1 MDFAELLFSIIAN
14 PNVAYVLLVVG
25 LIALVLAFAAPGT
38 GFLEIAA
45 VICLALAVVG
55 LSRLPV
61 NIAGLALIGVG
72 IALFIA
78 DIKLQSGLVAL
89 GGAVALG
96 LGSLFLFR
104 PGESAVVVS
113 WWLAL
118 GVTLA
123 TAAFFGFGATRAMR
137 AMRAPVRVGDNN
149 LVGASGVLR
158 SALVKEGAHYVG
170 TALVNGELWSVKS
183 DVALPEG
190 AEVVVTRV
198 EGLTLHVCPQASL
211 PAPRSGADLTNVFT
225 QRKGGA

>member
-14 PNVAYVLLVVG
+14 PNVAYVLLVLG
-25 LIALVLAFAAPGT
+25 LLALVLAISIPGT
-38 GFLEIAA
+38 GFLEVAA
-45 VICLALAVVG
+45 VVSLALAVVG

-61 NIAGLALIGVG
+61 NLAGLALIGVG
-72 IALFIA
+72 VALLLA
-78 DIKLQSGLVAL
+78 DIKLQSGLVAA

-104 PGESAVVVS
+104 PNEGAVVVS

-123 TAAFFGFGATRAMR
+123 TAAFFGFGASRAMR

-149 LVGASGVLR
+149 LVGMTGTLR
-158 SALVKEGAHYVG
+158 SALTREGSHYTG
-170 TALVNGELWSVKS
+170 TALINGELWTVKS

-190 AEVVVTRV
+190 AEVVVTQV
-198 EGLTLHVCPQASL
+198 EGLTLHVCPQPL
-211 PAPRSGADLTNVFT
+211 TPAPRNTDLRDIFT
-225 QRKGGA
+225 QRTGRL